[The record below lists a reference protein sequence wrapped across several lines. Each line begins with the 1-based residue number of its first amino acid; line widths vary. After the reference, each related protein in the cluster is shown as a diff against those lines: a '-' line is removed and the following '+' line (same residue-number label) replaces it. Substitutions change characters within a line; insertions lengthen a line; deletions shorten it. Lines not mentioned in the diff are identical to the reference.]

1 MRLLMVSVVAL
12 LLLTG
17 FTGSESLE
25 VDSQGSS
32 IDYNGDGHPD
42 VTYDYYK
49 EYFYE
54 FIDRNYDL
62 KIDVSNKFNY
72 KDNLPIQTTYDNN
85 FDGYPDTKVFYQNG
99 WVDYSFVDTNK
110 DNKFDVF
117 YSYEYGILKFSEKYV
132 AATNDKSAY
141 IEKIEYELGYPV
153 KTTRVQTS
161 ITRDKFQRAR
171 SK

>member
-1 MRLLMVSVVAL
+1 MESNASLKIAVTCQKTLALRYLYCLLIIGSF
-12 LLLTG
+12 
-17 FTGSESLE
+17 FTGC
-25 VDSQGSS
+25 GSRDTDRLS
-32 IDYNGDGHPD
+32 SFQPGAPVNIDHDHPLLAN
-42 VTYDYYK
+42 V
-49 EYFYE
+49 
-54 FIDRNYDL
+54 L
-62 KIDVSNKFNY
+62 
-72 KDNLPIQTTYDNN
+72 
-85 FDGYPDTKVFYQNG
+85 GKVVQNG

-117 YSYEYGILKFSEKYV
+117 YSYEYGILKFSEKYI